1 MLNICKNN
9 INVLEIVL
17 SALRLNISFT
27 PVSYSLFFASIV

>member
-17 SALRLNISFT
+17 SALRLNLI
-27 PVSYSLFFASIV
+27 YSCELLIIFASIV